1 MRGKNIVNVYL
12 IDGKEL
18 NSSELTKDQLLLI
31 ETYENRQLYND
42 FRNRILEQ
50 KGDDIECTIKINVV
64 DQVMTAYDEFEVLLF
79 SL

>member
-1 MRGKNIVNVYL
+1 MRGKNINNVYI
-12 IDGKEL
+12 IDGNEL

-50 KGDDIECTIKINVV
+50 VGDEIECTIKIRIPE
-64 DQVMTAYDEFEVLLF
+64 MEFEVINLK
-79 SL
+79 

>member
-1 MRGKNIVNVYL
+1 MRGKNINNVYI
-12 IDGKEL
+12 IDGNEL

-50 KGDDIECTIKINVV
+50 KGDDIFCTISIRIPE
-64 DQVMTAYDEFEVLLF
+64 MEFEAIDEFEVKI
-79 SL
+79 S

>member
-1 MRGKNIVNVYL
+1 MRGKNIANVYI

-50 KGDDIECTIKINVV
+50 KGDDVACSIKIIIPDMVFE
-64 DQVMTAYDEFEVLLF
+64 AIDEFGVKI
-79 SL
+79 

>member
-1 MRGKNIVNVYL
+1 MRGKNIANVYI

-42 FRNRILEQ
+42 FRNKLLEE
-50 KGDDIECTIKINVV
+50 KGGDIFYTIKIKIP
-64 DQVMTAYDEFEVLLF
+64 DIQFQAIFQIRM
-79 SL
+79 

>member
-1 MRGKNIVNVYL
+1 MRGKNIANVYI

-50 KGDDIECTIKINVV
+50 EGEDVECTIKIRIP
-64 DQVMTAYDEFEVLLF
+64 DMVLEYNINY
-79 SL
+79 

>member
-1 MRGKNIVNVYL
+1 MRGKNIKNVYI

-50 KGDDIECTIKINVV
+50 EGDDIECTIKIRIP
-64 DQVMTAYDEFEVLLF
+64 EILF
-79 SL
+79 DKY

>member
-1 MRGKNIVNVYL
+1 MRGKNIINVYL

-42 FRNRILEQ
+42 FRNRILEE
-50 KGDDIECTIKINVV
+50 KGDEVACYIKIKIPDMVFE
-64 DQVMTAYDEFEVLLF
+64 AIDEYGVKI
-79 SL
+79 